1 MKSKAL
7 EVNLSDT
14 QANVTI
20 DDRYL
25 LLLDFFEGYVGIVNR
40 LEIFLKELSHPY
52 RNWAFI
58 VNESRHFSLQYF
70 HLYISEPDGR
80 KVLDLLC
87 EIFNS
92 AFESGSDSEIKSNAA
107 DNLMQILHY
116 IAKSGTQGVNVFN
129 VTLIHEIERILA
141 FQDSDFFFFVCSYY
155 QPDALV
161 KLMIKKDALPDDP
174 NLRSALNTFL
184 IRFF

>member
-14 QANVTI
+14 RADVTI

-25 LLLDFFEGYVGIVNR
+25 LLLDFFKGYVGIVNR
-40 LEIFLKELSHPY
+40 LETFLKELSHPY

-58 VNESRHFSLQYF
+58 VNESRHFSLHYF
-70 HLYISEPDGR
+70 HLYTSEPDGR

-87 EIFNS
+87 DIFNS
-92 AFESGSDSEIKSNAA
+92 AFESVSDAEIKSNAA

-116 IAKSGTQGVNVFN
+116 IAKSGPQGLGVCTG
-129 VTLIHEIERILA
+129 TLIHEVERILA
-141 FQDSDFFFFVCSYY
+141 LAEEDFFFFVCSYY
-155 QPDALV
+155 QPRR
-161 KLMIKKDALPDDP
+161 PGQTDDP
-174 NLRSALNTFL
+174 TRGAAGRC
-184 IRFF
+184 RFTICLK

>member
-1 MKSKAL
+1 VKSKAL

-14 QANVTI
+14 RANVTI

-70 HLYISEPDGR
+70 HLEY
-80 KVLDLLC
+80 
-87 EIFNS
+87 
-92 AFESGSDSEIKSNAA
+92 
-107 DNLMQILHY
+107 
-116 IAKSGTQGVNVFN
+116 
-129 VTLIHEIERILA
+129 
-141 FQDSDFFFFVCSYY
+141 
-155 QPDALV
+155 
-161 KLMIKKDALPDDP
+161 
-174 NLRSALNTFL
+174 
-184 IRFF
+184 RFFIVITSIK